1 MPVFLKLWSLSAAA
15 AASAALEVDL
25 SEFRESGLVQSLPR
39 GAAGAALAAGLDCM
53 EVRGDS
59 LVVPYGK
66 EADPLWLYAEKFVCD
81 GDEKHLQAVP
91 CKQYCT
97 LTVVVSGLEEDV
109 DHGMTLSVMAGSCAL
124 DIYSA
129 RPLAGAYRAV
139 ARRSGA
145 SAFQVRIPRQSG
157 YGLLLEILVP
167 SGGEDGQENLSR
179 VLDLGSEFRKAGY
192 DWQRRNLQDAS
203 ALVDYSGAE
212 ISLSIGDWDVDGS
225 FGDIEI

>member
-1 MPVFLKLWSLSAAA
+1 M
-15 AASAALEVDL
+15 
-25 SEFRESGLVQSLPR
+25 
-39 GAAGAALAAGLDCM
+39 
-53 EVRGDS
+53 
-59 LVVPYGK
+59 
-66 EADPLWLYAEKFVCD
+66 
-81 GDEKHLQAVP
+81 
-91 CKQYCT
+91 
-97 LTVVVSGLEEDV
+97 
-109 DHGMTLSVMAGSCAL
+109 
-124 DIYSA
+124 
-129 RPLAGAYRAV
+129 
-139 ARRSGA
+139 
-145 SAFQVRIPRQSG
+145 RIPRQSG